1 MLNLHTSLNSFLISL
16 IKYENI
22 ELIIVIP
29 TLNKLLKIK

>member
-29 TLNKLLKIK
+29 TLSNLL